1 MAASLSLFPCP
12 SSSSH
17 ALLEISLTADK
28 LRQRQRCMPQVE
40 AVCIVFML
48 IKPLVSLI
56 LCRMEFIV
64 GAPN

>member
-1 MAASLSLFPCP
+1 MAASVSLSPALLP
-12 SSSSH
+12 SH
-17 ALLEISLTADK
+17 APLEISLTADK

-56 LCRMEFIV
+56 LCRMEFYC
-64 GAPN
+64 GSA

>member
-1 MAASLSLFPCP
+1 MAATLSLFPCP
-12 SSSSH
+12 TPSSH

-28 LRQRQRCMPQVE
+28 LRQRLCCMPQVE
-40 AVCIVFML
+40 VVCIVFML